1 MSASDVVPRALRRDA
16 TRRAAA
22 PVRIVHIGLG
32 AFHRSHQAWYTA
44 HASDASEWGI
54 AAFTGRAGGSGDA
67 VLDVFREQDCLYTV
81 TTRGPSE
88 DMVEVIDSIV
98 AAHSIAEVDT
108 FISYLERTS
117 TAVVTTT
124 VTEAGYRLGANGEP
138 DWHDAAVAADIA
150 ALTTGGAVSTPLA
163 LITVGLEARRRAGAG
178 PIAIVPCD
186 NMPNNG
192 GTVRRAVLALASR
205 VSEQLVE
212 WVETQVAFVST
223 SVDRI
228 TPRSAER
235 DVDGPRRVGIDDAL
249 PVVTEPFASWIL
261 CGDFP
266 AGRPHWESAGAQ
278 FTEDITPFDTRKL
291 WLLNGAHTALAT
303 LGLARG
309 AETVASA
316 TRDVHCRSLVE
327 GYWSEAVRHLPEAV
341 ESDTYCRD
349 LWDRFDNPRM
359 AHRLAQIA
367 EDSST
372 KLAIRIA
379 PVALAE
385 RAAHR
390 TADGSAAVLASWINL
405 VLRHDRH
412 RDARAADIDIALG
425 GEDPVAAL
433 VALVSDSLARSEGF
447 VERVRAHMHDGEHW
461 ALPAVNGA

>member
-1 MSASDVVPRALRRDA
+1 MSASNKTLRPLTQA
-16 TRRAAA
+16 ARRRPAA
-22 PVRIVHIGLG
+22 PVRIIHIGLG

-67 VLDVFREQDCLYTV
+67 MLKVLRDQDCLYTL

-88 DMVEVIDSIV
+88 DEVEVIDSIV
-98 AAHSIAEVDT
+98 AAHSITDGDA
-108 FISYLERTS
+108 FMAYLERPS
-117 TAVVTTT
+117 TAIVTTT
-124 VTEAGYRLGANGEP
+124 VTEAGYRLDADGEP
-138 DWHDAAVAADIA
+138 DWSDPVVSADVASLAS
-150 ALTTGGAVSTPLA
+150 GGAGSTPLA

-178 PIAIVPCD
+178 PIAILPCD

-192 GTVRRAVLALASR
+192 STVRRAVLSYASR

-228 TPRSAER
+228 TPRFSDG
-235 DVDGPRRVGIDDAL
+235 DVDGPRRAGIVDEI

-291 WLLNGAHTALAT
+291 WLLNGAHTALAA

-316 TRDVHCRSLVE
+316 TRDATCRSLVE
-327 GYWSEAVRHLPEAV
+327 GFWSEAVRHLPGFV
-341 ESDTYCRD
+341 DSDRYCRD
-349 LWDRFDNPRM
+349 LWERFDNPRI
-359 AHRLAQIA
+359 AHRLKQIA

-372 KLAIRIA
+372 KLTIRVA

-385 RAAHR
+385 LAAHR
-390 TADGSAAVLASWINL
+390 SADGSAAVLASWINV
-405 VLRHDRH
+405 VLHHGRY
-412 RDARAADIDIALG
+412 RDAQADDIDNALG
-425 GEDPVAAL
+425 KTDPVAAL
-433 VALVSDSLARSEGF
+433 IALVSETLARSGGF
-447 VERVRAHMHDGEHW
+447 VEQVRAHVRDDPSRTVAGS
-461 ALPAVNGA
+461 NGA